1 MEHRA
6 YFLHPEIPPEGQ
18 VWNPGPGDYRSAMW
32 PRIAAMAKF
41 EGIVMR
47 REEGTV
53 IPYTRPAQAATI
65 FASEAVDDATVDA
78 FHSRL
83 YRAYWEDAENL
94 GDHEVLKRLMTE
106 SGLNWDEFAP
116 RLESGL
122 YDSTMQQQHD
132 EAMMIGLNGVPSFVV
147 DGKYGVVGAQPIE
160 TFIEI
165 IEKVLA
171 ERQADTANAE

>member
-1 MEHRA
+1 MF
-6 YFLHPEIPPEGQ
+6 FLHPEIPPEGQ
-18 VWNPGPGDYRSAMW
+18 MWTAGPGDYRKAMW

-47 REEGTV
+47 REEGSL

-65 FASEAVDDATVDA
+65 FAAETTDQATVDA

-94 GDHEVLKRLMTE
+94 GDHDVLKRHMVE
-106 SGLNWDEFAP
+106 CGLDWDTFAS

-122 YDSTMQQQHD
+122 YDSLMQQQHD

-147 DGKYGVVGAQPIE
+147 EGKYGVVGAQPIE

-171 ERQADTANAE
+171 ERQSDPATAD